1 MANYDHFKTIRK
13 LKLLAMSLKLIK
25 HQCAQYNFFKNSG
38 YNTSMIKNS
47 THPATSSQSPL
58 PFASIP
64 MQAVGPFKLI
74 GDVETHDLM
83 VPLATYETPLWPSV
97 SRGAKVTAH
106 SGGIRVTVIDE
117 RMSRSILLEA
127 PNAGVA
133 NSHVKALLSQKTAM
147 QAEVAQTSH
156 YAQLIDIHYQIVG
169 KLIYLRLEFSTGDAS
184 GHNMVTQAAD
194 HLCPWILAQY
204 PDLKYVSISGN
215 YCTDKKV
222 SAVNGVLGRGK
233 NVVCET
239 TIPRKLCQR
248 FLKTTPESLV
258 DLHIK
263 KDLIGSIVSGG
274 LRSANAHVANMLLG
288 FYLATGQD
296 AANIV
301 EGSQAINHVEVT
313 PDGDLYFST
322 TLPNLIVGT
331 VGNGKGLD
339 FVQQNLALLGCTDTS
354 APPGSN
360 ARRLACIA
368 GACALCGELS
378 LLAAQTNPGE
388 LMQAHLKLERTAKS

>member
-1 MANYDHFKTIRK
+1 M
-13 LKLLAMSLKLIK
+13 
-25 HQCAQYNFFKNSG
+25 KN
-38 YNTSMIKNS
+38 NTETS
-47 THPATSSQSPL
+47 TQT
-58 PFASIP
+58 FASIP

-74 GDVETHDLM
+74 GDVETDNLM
-83 VPLATYETPLWPSV
+83 VPMATYETPLWPSV
-97 SRGAKVTAH
+97 ARGARVAAH

-117 RMSRSILLEA
+117 RMTRSILLQA
-127 PNAGVA
+127 PHAGIAARHLASLQNRQGEMQDV
-133 NSHVKALLSQKTAM
+133 VSQSSRFAK
-147 QAEVAQTSH
+147 
-156 YAQLIDIHYQIVG
+156 LIDTHFQVVG
-169 KLIYLRLEFSTGDAS
+169 NLIYLRLEFHTGDAS
-184 GHNMVTQAAD
+184 GHNMATNAAD
-194 HLCPWILAQY
+194 KLIPWILENY
-204 PDLKYVSISGN
+204 SDLEYVSISAN

-222 SAVNGVLGRGK
+222 SAVNGILGRGK
-233 NVVCET
+233 YVVCEC
-239 TIPRKLCQR
+239 TIPEKFCKR
-248 FLKTTPESLV
+248 FLKTTPQALV

-301 EGSQAINHVEVT
+301 EGSQAINHAEVT
-313 PDGDLYFST
+313 PEGDLYFST

-339 FVQQNLALLGCTDTS
+339 FVLENLELLGCNDRD
-354 APPGSN
+354 AEPGAN

-368 GACALCGELS
+368 GATAFCGELS

-388 LMQAHLKLERTAKS
+388 LMQAHIKLERAQHS

>member
-1 MANYDHFKTIRK
+1 
-13 LKLLAMSLKLIK
+13 
-25 HQCAQYNFFKNSG
+25 
-38 YNTSMIKNS
+38 MIKTLINVAYLKYKDKNLGFKFYKIVFCYFPAITDMASFIILCMTES
-47 THPATSSQSPL
+47 TIPL
-58 PFASIP
+58 TKPFASIP

-74 GDVETHDLM
+74 GDVEVDDLM
-83 VPLATYETPLWPSV
+83 VPMATYETPLWPSV
-97 SRGAKVTAH
+97 ARGARVAAH
-106 SGGIRVTVIDE
+106 SGGIRVTVVDE
-117 RMSRSILLEA
+117 RMTRSVLLQA

-133 NSHVKALLSQKTAM
+133 ALRLKQI
-147 QAEVAQTSH
+147 QARHADLQEIVAQSSRF
-156 YAQLIDIHYQIVG
+156 AKLIDTNYQVVG
-169 KLIYLRLEFSTGDAS
+169 NLIYLRLEFNTGDAS
-184 GHNMVTQAAD
+184 GHNMVTNAAD
-194 HLCPWILAQY
+194 KLLPWLLEQY
-204 PDLKYVSISGN
+204 SDLQYVSISAN

-222 SAVNGVLGRGK
+222 SAVNGILGRGK
-233 NVVCET
+233 YVVCET
-239 TIPRKLCQR
+239 TIPKKFCKR
-248 FLKTTPESLV
+248 FLKTTPEALV

-301 EGSQAINHVEVT
+301 EGSQAINHAEVT
-313 PDGDLYFST
+313 PEGDLYFSS

-339 FVQQNLALLGCTDTS
+339 FVLENLTLLGC
-354 APPGSN
+354 ANNNAEPGEN

-368 GACALCGELS
+368 GATAFCGELS

-388 LMQAHLKLERTAKS
+388 LMQAHIKLERSHNA

>member
-1 MANYDHFKTIRK
+1 MKNESLTSTQSTNNLTH
-13 LKLLAMSLKLIK
+13 AM
-25 HQCAQYNFFKNSG
+25 
-38 YNTSMIKNS
+38 
-47 THPATSSQSPL
+47 
-58 PFASIP
+58 IP
-64 MQAVGPFKLI
+64 MQSVGPFKLI
-74 GDVETHDLM
+74 GDVETDDLM
-83 VPLATYETPLWPSV
+83 VPMATYETPLWPSV
-97 SRGAKVTAH
+97 ARGARVSFHA
-106 SGGIRVTVIDE
+106 GGIRVTVIDE
-117 RMSRSILLEA
+117 RMTRSVLLEA
-127 PNAGVA
+127 DNA
-133 NSHVKALLSQKTAM
+133 NTALKNLRAIQSRHSDLQAVIAQSSQFAK
-147 QAEVAQTSH
+147 
-156 YAQLIDIHYQIVG
+156 LIDMHAQVVG
-169 KLIYLRLEFSTGDAS
+169 NLIYLRLEFTTGDAS
-184 GHNMVTQAAD
+184 GHNMVTNAAD
-194 HLCPWILAQY
+194 KLIPWILAQY
-204 PDLKYVSISGN
+204 PELSYVSISAN
-215 YCTDKKV
+215 FCTDKKV
-222 SAVNGVLGRGK
+222 SAVNGILGRGK

-248 FLKTTPESLV
+248 FLKTTPEAIV

-274 LRSANAHVANMLLG
+274 LRTANAHVANMLLG

-339 FVQQNLALLGCTDTS
+339 FVQANLAQLGCADKTADT
-354 APPGSN
+354 GEN

-368 GACALCGELS
+368 GATALCGELS

-388 LMQAHLKLERTAKS
+388 LMSAHIKLERPSKAK

>member
-1 MANYDHFKTIRK
+1 M
-13 LKLLAMSLKLIK
+13 LIEK
-25 HQCAQYNFFKNSG
+25 ASFIMCPMTKQTNQA
-38 YNTSMIKNS
+38 
-47 THPATSSQSPL
+47 PQS
-58 PFASIP
+58 FASIP
-64 MQAVGPFKLI
+64 MQSVGPFKLI
-74 GDVETHDLM
+74 GDVETDDLM
-83 VPLATYETPLWPSV
+83 VPMATYETPLWPSV
-97 SRGAKVTAH
+97 ARGARVAAH
-106 SGGIRVTVIDE
+106 SGGIRVTLIDE
-117 RMSRSILLEA
+117 RMTRSILLEA

-133 NSHVKALLSQKTAM
+133 AKRLQEIQQRKADI
-147 QAEVAQTSH
+147 QAVVSETSRF
-156 YAQLIDIHYQIVG
+156 AQLIDTHHQVVG
-169 KLIYLRLEFSTGDAS
+169 NLIYLRLEFTTGDAS
-184 GHNMVTQAAD
+184 GHNMTTNAAD
-194 HLCPWILAQY
+194 RIIPWLLNEYQ
-204 PDLKYVSISGN
+204 DLSYVSISAN

-222 SAVNGVLGRGK
+222 SAVNGILGRGK
-233 NVVCET
+233 YVVCET
-239 TIPRKLCQR
+239 TIPRKHCKR
-248 FLKTTPESLV
+248 FLKTTPEALV

-301 EGSQAINHVEVT
+301 EGSQAINHAEVT

-339 FVQQNLALLGCTDTS
+339 FVLENLEKIGCTESDVE
-354 APPGSN
+354 PGTN

-368 GACALCGELS
+368 GATAFCGELS

-388 LMQAHLKLERTAKS
+388 LMQAHIKLERT

>member
-1 MANYDHFKTIRK
+1 MKNHTANPMHY
-13 LKLLAMSLKLIK
+13 
-25 HQCAQYNFFKNSG
+25 
-38 YNTSMIKNS
+38 
-47 THPATSSQSPL
+47 
-58 PFASIP
+58 ASIP
-64 MQAVGPFKLI
+64 MQSVGPFKLI
-74 GDVETHDLM
+74 GEVETDDLM
-83 VPLATYETPLWPSV
+83 VPMATYETPLWPSV
-97 SRGAKVTAH
+97 ARGARVTAK

-117 RMSRSILLEA
+117 RMTRSILLQA
-127 PNAGVA
+127 AHAGIA
-133 NSHVKALLSQKTAM
+133 AQRLQQLQSR
-147 QAEVAQTSH
+147 QAEMQQVVSQSSRFAT
-156 YAQLIDIHYQIVG
+156 LIDTHFQVVG
-169 KLIYLRLEFSTGDAS
+169 NLIYLRLEFTTGDAS
-184 GHNMVTQAAD
+184 GHNMVTNAAD
-194 HLCPWILAQY
+194 KLIPWILNEYA
-204 PDLKYVSISGN
+204 DLEYVSISAN

-222 SAVNGVLGRGK
+222 SAVNGILGRGK
-233 NVVCET
+233 YVVCEV

-248 FLKTTPESLV
+248 YLKTTPEAIV

-301 EGSQAINHVEVT
+301 EGSQAINHVELT
-313 PDGDLYFST
+313 AEGDLYFST

-339 FVQQNLALLGCTDTS
+339 FVLENLQQLGCADTDA
-354 APPGSN
+354 APGAN

-368 GACALCGELS
+368 GATALCGELS

-388 LMQAHLKLERTAKS
+388 LMEAHIKLERAAQR